1 MADFGKGL
9 SSTDAL
15 AISNSRALSPTSR
28 TRAPTPI
35 FTVAGPVKVSLSMLG
50 TMRTEYS
57 VGTTSFCNFP
67 GVVAKSKVFSPL
79 MLVEKIVS
87 PITART
93 RRMSANTRNA
103 AALQSLLGLRPR
115 IAHKPC
121 QMTPAIHELVRFV
134 IRMRV
139 PSLRLLSRVPLVTI
153 HNQDQQQLA
162 AADLRAFNHDR
173 TLLAQLGFRFE
184 KQLLV
189 LKQLQVQLVS
199 AGGYALGVDVQREIF
214 ARSQPVFV
222 AGL

>member
-15 AISNSRALSPTSR
+15 AISNSRALRTISR
-28 TRAPTPI
+28 TGARTSI

-57 VGTTSFCNFP
+57 VGTTSFGNFP

-121 QMTPAIHELVRFV
+121 QMTPGIHELLRFV
-134 IRMRV
+134 IRILR
-139 PSLRLLSRVPLVTI
+139 PSVNPLSQVHPSAI
-153 HNQDQQQLA
+153 HNQVRQQLA

-199 AGGYALGVDVQREIF
+199 AGSYALGVDAQR
-214 ARSQPVFV
+214 
-222 AGL
+222 G